1 MLINPKE
8 EIIKALHGYYAEIPI
23 YAEEI
28 KQGFKAPCF
37 FVQQLKL
44 TQKDGLQNYYE
55 RKADFDILYFAQDET
70 NEALETMG
78 AELAEKLI
86 FLPEPKLRGSNIAYR
101 VVDKTLHFL
110 VTYQTR
116 IKETKTYAKMG
127 SLTEEVI
134 AEDGSSRKDK
144 NEKDR

>member
-44 TQKDGLQNYYE
+44 TQKDGLQNIMNA
-55 RKADFDILYFAQDET
+55 RWI
-70 NEALETMG
+70 
-78 AELAEKLI
+78 LI
-86 FLPEPKLRGSNIAYR
+86 FSISLKMKL
-101 VVDKTLHFL
+101 
-110 VTYQTR
+110 
-116 IKETKTYAKMG
+116 TK
-127 SLTEEVI
+127 
-134 AEDGSSRKDK
+134 R
-144 NEKDR
+144 

>member
-44 TQKDGLQNYYE
+44 TQKDGLQ
-55 RKADFDILYFAQDET
+55 
-70 NEALETMG
+70 
-78 AELAEKLI
+78 
-86 FLPEPKLRGSNIAYR
+86 
-101 VVDKTLHFL
+101 
-110 VTYQTR
+110 
-116 IKETKTYAKMG
+116 
-127 SLTEEVI
+127 
-134 AEDGSSRKDK
+134 
-144 NEKDR
+144 